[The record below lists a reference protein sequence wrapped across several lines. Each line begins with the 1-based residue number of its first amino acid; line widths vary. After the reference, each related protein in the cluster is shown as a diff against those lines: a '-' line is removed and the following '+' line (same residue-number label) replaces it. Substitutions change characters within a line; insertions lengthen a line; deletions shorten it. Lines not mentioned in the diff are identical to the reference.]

1 MPYVAKRP
9 VIIVEGHGDVDSVP
23 SLIRKISHHQHI
35 FDLSPVSPSIRGGAL
50 GKFRNVEQLGRYV
63 RLAALRAEADS
74 ILIAVDCDDDC
85 AKVEVA
91 AMTAMLWPL
100 ADELKKKIGVCF
112 FVREFECLYL
122 HCLEEIA
129 ARYLDLNIQLPCL
142 VSPADIESVR
152 DAKGLLSRHITSGS
166 YKETRDQSQFVHAL
180 NVDKLIAQSRTTQHI
195 VNCVKFFNDGAS
207 ALVYPA

>member
-1 MPYVAKRP
+1 
-9 VIIVEGHGDVDSVP
+9 
-23 SLIRKISHHQHI
+23 
-35 FDLSPVSPSIRGGAL
+35 
-50 GKFRNVEQLGRYV
+50 
-63 RLAALRAEADS
+63 
-74 ILIAVDCDDDC
+74 
-85 AKVEVA
+85 
-91 AMTAMLWPL
+91 MTAMLWPL